1 MKFAHFFITRPIF
14 ATVTSVVI
22 VLLGGLAYVTL
33 PVAQYPEIAPPTVVV
48 QAQYPG
54 ASAQVVADTVATPI
68 EQQVNGVENM
78 LYMSSQSS
86 SDGTMSLTITFKSGT
101 NLDTAQVLVQNRVS
115 LAAPTLPSTVR
126 ALGTS
131 VNKQSPNIMMV
142 INLVATD
149 KTLDNLYL
157 SNYAVLQLQDALKR
171 VAGVG
176 DIQIF
181 GARNYSMRI
190 WLDPNRMFA
199 RGLAVG
205 DIIAAVQAQNVQVA
219 AGSLGAPPIPPGTPE
234 QILINAKGRLTTPG
248 EFERIIVKRGER
260 GQLVR
265 LGDVSRVELAAQDYF
280 IDSFLNNEPSTGIAV
295 FQLPGANA
303 LSTAAAIKAEMALLA
318 KSFPPGMAY
327 RIAYDPTTFISQ
339 SIDAV
344 FETLFEAVVLVVVVV
359 LVFLQ
364 TWRATIIPLLAVPVS
379 LIGTFA
385 AMSALGFSL
394 NNLSLFGL
402 VLAIGIVVD
411 DAIVVVENVERWIE
425 HGLEPHEATRKA
437 MDEVSGAVVAIA
449 IVLSAVFIPTALISG
464 ITGQFYRQFALTI
477 SFATLISAFNSLT
490 LSPALAAMLLRPRD
504 AKKDWLTRFLDAV
517 VGWFFRL
524 FNKGFDAST
533 RAYTWLVKRVIRFAA
548 VALLVYAGLLV
559 LTVLGFRTIP
569 TGFIPYQDQGYILA
583 VAQLPDAAS
592 LERTNAVRERLSA
605 MARKLPGVANTVELA
620 GYSALDSTTRS
631 NALAMWI
638 TLVPFSERMSHPE
651 QGSLA
656 LVGTL
661 QAQANVIQE
670 ANIIVVP
677 PPAVSGLGNAGG
689 FQLMVQ
695 DKSAAGPA
703 ALQAATDELLAA
715 GRADPGLTGFY
726 TSLSSNVPQIFLNI
740 DRDKVE
746 ALDVSVTAVFD
757 ALQGFLG
764 GIYVNDFN
772 FLGRTFQVK
781 LQAEGKFRVHADQIR
796 NLYVRSNSGA
806 MVPLGTVSDVVEING
821 PDKITHY
828 NLYPA
833 GDVSG
838 STKPGVSSGDAI
850 QTMTRMATEKL
861 PEQFGFAW
869 TGLALQEILAGDTA
883 LYIFPLCVLF
893 VFLALSALYESWS
906 LPMAII
912 LIVPMCIFS
921 ALVGVKFRGLDN
933 NIFTQIAFVVLV
945 GLACKNAILII
956 EFAKQQSDAGK
967 NRREA
972 ALEAARLRLRPILM
986 TSFAFIL
993 GVVPL
998 VVAKGAGA
1006 EMRQAL
1012 GTAVFSGMLG
1022 VTFFGIFLT
1031 PAFYVVIMWLTGKGK
1046 TAAPAVKD

>member
-14 ATVTSVVI
+14 ATVISVVI
-22 VLLGGLAYVTL
+22 VLLGGIAYFTL
-33 PVAQYPEIAPPTVVV
+33 PVAQYPEIAPPTIVVS
-48 QAQYPG
+48 AQYPG

-78 LYMSSQSS
+78 LYMQSQSTA
-86 SDGTMSLTITFKSGT
+86 DGTMSLTITFKSGT
-101 NLDTAQVLVQNRVS
+101 NLDTAQVLVQNRVT
-115 LAAPTLPSTVR
+115 LAEPTLPATVR
-126 ALGTS
+126 VLGTT

-142 INLVATD
+142 INLIATD
-149 KTLDNLYL
+149 KSIDNLYL
-157 SNYAVLQLQDALKR
+157 SNYAVLQLQDPLKR
-171 VAGVG
+171 VSGVG
-176 DIQIF
+176 DINIF
-181 GARNYSMRI
+181 GARNYSMRL
-190 WLDPNRMFA
+190 WLDPNRMFS

-205 DIIAAVQAQNVQVA
+205 DIIAAVQAQNIQVA
-219 AGSLGAPPIPPGTPE
+219 AGSLGAPPAPPGTAE
-234 QILINAKGRLTTPG
+234 QILVNAKGRLTTPG

-265 LGDVSRVELAAQDYF
+265 LGDVAKVELAAQDYLV
-280 IDSFLNNEPSTGIAV
+280 DSYLDDSPSAGIGIY
-295 FQLPGANA
+295 QLPGANA
-303 LSTAAAIKAEMALLA
+303 LSTAAALKAEMARLA
-318 KSFPPGMAY
+318 KSFPPGVTY
-327 RIAYDPTTFISQ
+327 KIAYDPTTFISQ
-339 SIDAV
+339 SIEAV
-344 FETLFEAVVLVVVVV
+344 FHTLLEAVVLVVVVV

-379 LIGTFA
+379 LIGTLA
-385 AMSALGFSL
+385 AMSAMGFSL

-425 HGLEPHEATRKA
+425 RGLEPHEATRKA

-477 SFATLISAFNSLT
+477 SVATIISAFNSLT
-490 LSPALAAMLLRPRD
+490 LSPALAALLLKPRD
-504 AKKDWLTRFLDAV
+504 TKKDWLTRGLDV
-517 VGWFFRL
+517 VAGWFFRL
-524 FNKGFDAST
+524 FNKGFEAT
-533 RAYTWLVKRVIRFAA
+533 TNTYTWLVKRVIRFAG
-548 VALLVYAGLLV
+548 VALLIYAGLLV
-559 LTVLGFRTIP
+559 LTVYGFKTIP
-569 TGFIPYQDQGYILA
+569 TGFIPYQDQGYIIAA
-583 VAQLPDAAS
+583 VQLPDAAS
-592 LERTNAVRERLSA
+592 LERTNAVRQRLSA
-605 MARKLPGVANTVELA
+605 IARKIPGVANTVEIS
-620 GYSALDSTTRS
+620 GFSALDGTTRS
-631 NALAMWI
+631 NALAI
-638 TLVPFSERMSHPE
+638 FVVLTPFAERMSHPE

-656 LVGTL
+656 VVGAL

-670 ANIIVVP
+670 ARIIVVP
-677 PPAVSGLGNAGG
+677 PPAVSGMGNVGG

-695 DKSAAGPA
+695 DKGAAGSV
-703 ALQAATDELLAA
+703 ALQAATEELIAA
-715 GRADPGLTGFY
+715 GNAQPGLTNLF
-726 TSLSSNVPQIFLNI
+726 TSLSSDVPQIFLNI

-746 ALDVSVTAVFD
+746 ALDVPVTAVFD
-757 ALQGFLG
+757 ALQGYLG

-772 FLGRTFQVK
+772 FLGRTYQVK
-781 LQAEGKFRVHADQIR
+781 LQAGENFRVHADQIR
-796 NLYVRSNSGA
+796 NLYVRSNVNA
-806 MVPLGTVSDVVEING
+806 MVPLGTVTDVVEING
-821 PDKITHY
+821 PDKITHF
-828 NLYPA
+828 NLFPA

-838 STKPGVSSGDAI
+838 ATKPGFSSGDAI
-850 QTMTRMATEKL
+850 TTMNRLAAEKL

-869 TGLALQEILAGDTA
+869 TGLSFQEILAGNTA

-893 VFLALSALYESWS
+893 VFLALAALYESWA

-921 ALVGVKFRGLDN
+921 ALVGVSLRGLDN
-933 NIFTQIAFVVLV
+933 DIFTQIAFVVLV
-945 GLACKNAILII
+945 GLACKNAILIV
-956 EFAKQQSDAGK
+956 EFAKQQSDEGK

-998 VVAKGAGA
+998 LIAKGAGA

-1022 VTFFGIFLT
+1022 VTFFGVFLT
-1031 PAFYVVIMWLTGKGK
+1031 PAFYVIIMWMTGKGGGRG
-1046 TAAPAVKD
+1046 ASS